1 MGKDKEKDVK
11 TNAMRI
17 LDKNKVPYTVHTYEC
32 EEFIDGV
39 HIADMLGQSYDRSF
53 KTLVAVGKSGN
64 YYVYDIPVD
73 QELDMKKAAKAVGEK
88 SVELIHVKDIYQ
100 ITGYIRGGCTPIGMK
115 KNYPSVL
122 HSSIMDYE
130 TVIIS
135 GGRLGSQIEITPADL
150 VRVLRAKV
158 ADITA
163 DTP

>member
-1 MGKDKEKDVK
+1 
-11 TNAMRI
+11 
-17 LDKNKVPYTVHTYEC
+17 
-32 EEFIDGV
+32 
-39 HIADMLGQSYDRSF
+39 
-53 KTLVAVGKSGN
+53 
-64 YYVYDIPVD
+64 
-73 QELDMKKAAKAVGEK
+73 MKKAAKAVGEK

-122 HSSIMDYE
+122 HSSIMDHE